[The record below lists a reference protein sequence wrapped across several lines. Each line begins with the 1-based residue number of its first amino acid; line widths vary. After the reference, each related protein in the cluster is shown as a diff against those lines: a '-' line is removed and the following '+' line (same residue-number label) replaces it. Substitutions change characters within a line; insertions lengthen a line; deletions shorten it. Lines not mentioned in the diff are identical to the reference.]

1 MVSSAH
7 LPRPASLL
15 AGAILLLVGL
25 FAGACDQMTGSS
37 LGDVEGPPE
46 VDSAALSYSHMPTGT
61 SLPSP
66 GEVPL
71 TNGIIG
77 AEGETPR
84 PKNDS
89 PKTDSSG
96 VESPYG
102 CYLASRPYT
111 DSTRIRSV
119 YLYFPAEMV
128 EAAEG
133 KTKSFVLQMS
143 VAWRGGEADA
153 RYARCVVPEV
163 SGAREVATGQLL
175 RAGEEDAAWGVAGGG
190 SKSASAKGCIQIVY
204 TATTCVGGG
213 GSFPEEHCETET
225 ESFTVCGGGDG
236 GGGDGGATDP
246 WPDDDG
252 GGGGSDGSGGDSG
265 EDCTA
270 LNPEPGSECEPT
282 DPCESD
288 DPPSYC
294 DSDVN
299 ENKVCPSDPL
309 ADMDIRP
316 TCAGIEGGRFGEE
329 ARQHPDGSE
338 KPHWGLDLGGSDAE
352 IGTEVNAVEGGSVI
366 RIADGENADDDGW
379 GNFIIVDTGGTFYLY
394 AHLSEIT
401 AERGSIDEGDKIGE
415 MGESGNAEDAECN
428 SVHLHLEV
436 RKGESWPSDDK
447 SKRKDPEEYI
457 GTEFSSDGEPV
468 SDEC

>member
-1 MVSSAH
+1 MISSAH

-143 VAWRGGEADA
+143 VAWGGGEADA
-153 RYARCVVPEV
+153 RYAHCVVPEV
-163 SGAREVATGQLL
+163 PGAREVATGQLL

-225 ESFTVCGGGDG
+225 ESVTVCGGGDG

-246 WPDDDG
+246 WPDYDG

-270 LNPEPGSECEPT
+270 PDPEPGSDCEPA

-294 DSDVN
+294 EIDIPCKLSAPDLVDGVYLYDQASESARKDFISTLEEHGSDY
-299 ENKVCPSDPL
+299 
-309 ADMDIRP
+309 
-316 TCAGIEGGRFGEE
+316 
-329 ARQHPDGSE
+329 
-338 KPHWGLDLGGSDAE
+338 GLDSKSDFRHFIAQTAHESQGAITKVENLNYQDAE
-352 IGTEVNAVEGGSVI
+352 NLA
-366 RIADGENADDDGW
+366 A
-379 GNFIIVDTGGTFYLY
+379 TF
-394 AHLSEIT
+394 SEF
-401 AERGSIDEGDKIGE
+401 SIDGKRGKYK
-415 MGESGNAEDAECN
+415 A
-428 SVHLHLEV
+428 
-436 RKGESWPSDDK
+436 SD
-447 SKRKDPEEYI
+447 YI
-457 GTEFSSDGEPV
+457 GKPKEIAKIAYADVLGNGEKG
-468 SDEC
+468 SGDA